1 MIGLDR
7 IDFLN
12 VVFSLDGLP
21 PSDDVDAARWVASG
35 LHGICRGMEDAGD
48 MAGAAALRF
57 AGTVLVR
64 DLATGRWREDV
75 LRERLSAAPREV
87 QT

>member
-1 MIGLDR
+1 MSGLDR

-12 VVFSLDGLP
+12 AVFALDGLP

-35 LHGICRGMEDAGD
+35 LHGISRGMEDAGD
-48 MAGAAALRF
+48 MAGAAVVRF
-57 AGTVLVR
+57 AGAALVR

-75 LRERLSAAPREV
+75 LRERLAAAPREV
-87 QT
+87 TT